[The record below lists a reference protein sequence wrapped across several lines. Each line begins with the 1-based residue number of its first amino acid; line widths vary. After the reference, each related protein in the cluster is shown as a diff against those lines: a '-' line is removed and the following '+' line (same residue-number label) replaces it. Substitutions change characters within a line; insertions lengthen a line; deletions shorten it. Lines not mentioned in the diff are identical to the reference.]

1 VSKFLTILFLFCALL
16 VFPADKKDSLMYD
29 TTTISSFKRASDAK
43 EKEVFADKDFQYHE
57 DAKESKSW
65 IRVFFDWL
73 LEHIFGKMTAKGA
86 ETAWTVIKWVF
97 IGAFIA
103 GVIFLILRSKFR
115 GLFKGDSKKLSG
127 ASFTD
132 LPDDIESVNID
143 KLVEEALQNRNY
155 RLAVRWC
162 FLKALQKLNQ
172 SKQITWQPSK
182 TNVDYE
188 FELKNL
194 DRRMSFNKLSYV
206 FEHVWYG
213 EVQTGEK
220 LFSNYRNE
228 IEKFNS
234 NLHV

>member
-1 VSKFLTILFLFCALL
+1 VNKFLIILFLFGTLL

-29 TTTISSFKRASDAK
+29 TTTISSVKKASVVK
-43 EKEVFADKDFQYHE
+43 EKEVFADKDFQYQE

-65 IRVFFDWL
+65 IRAFFDWL
-73 LEHIFGKMTAKGA
+73 LERIFGKMTPKGA
-86 ETAWTVIKWVF
+86 ETAWAIIKWVF
-97 IGAFIA
+97 IGVFIA
-103 GVIFLILRSKFR
+103 GVIFFILRSKYR
-115 GLFKGDSKKLSG
+115 GLFKGDSKKLAG

-143 KLVEEALQNRNY
+143 KLIEEALQSGNY

-188 FELKNL
+188 FELKDLNQRL
-194 DRRMSFNKLSYV
+194 SFNKLSYV
-206 FEHVWYG
+206 FEYVWYG
-213 EVQTGEK
+213 EIQTGEK
-220 LFSNYRNE
+220 LFSNYRSE
-228 IEKFNS
+228 IEKFNNS
-234 NLHV
+234 LNV